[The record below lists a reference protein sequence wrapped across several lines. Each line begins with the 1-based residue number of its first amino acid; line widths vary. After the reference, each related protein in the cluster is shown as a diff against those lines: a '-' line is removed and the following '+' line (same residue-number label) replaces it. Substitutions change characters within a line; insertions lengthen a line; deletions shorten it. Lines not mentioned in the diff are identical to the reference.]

1 MFSSS
6 CIHTQKKPNSVSPL
20 FFPHSLPCLYLRA
33 KFKKCRKCTSLP
45 QRHAKLFTS
54 QITFSQHC
62 PINSL
67 LARQHSINISVI
79 DSHRADNVHTTLLS
93 EPPTVPFFFAQP
105 VSVIC
110 GLPLG
115 PTETC
120 AQTAGSVRL
129 CALVALQKLSS
140 EQILLSQP

>member
-1 MFSSS
+1 MFSRS
-6 CIHTQKKPNSVSPL
+6 CNYIHTQKQFSFTFHYSFL
-20 FFPHSLPCLYLRA
+20 ILYLSA
-33 KFKKCRKCTSLP
+33 QFKKCEKCASLP

-54 QITFSQHC
+54 QITFFQHC

-93 EPPTVPFFFAQP
+93 EPPTVPFLFAQP
-105 VSVIC
+105 VSVFC

-115 PTETC
+115 PAETY
-120 AQTAGSVRL
+120 ALTAGSVRL
-129 CALVALQKLSS
+129 CALVVLQKLSS
-140 EQILLSQP
+140 EQILLSGP